1 MVRYLASKEEDKSTY
16 GFSGFLRRKDATR
29 NTLLNKFVKKT
40 ISRKIILRYLSQ

>member
-16 GFSGFLRRKDATR
+16 SFSGFLKRGDATR

-40 ISRKIILRYLSQ
+40 ISRRIILRYLSQ